1 MNKPNRKTPEQCATG
16 DFAVT
21 GTEAGS
27 VVLEANEWDR
37 TVDSYRSVTLYLHPM
52 EARLLAGQLAR
63 NAVEAESDGKGPH

>member
-1 MNKPNRKTPEQCATG
+1 MNKPNRESAEHCATG

-21 GTEAGS
+21 VTEAGT

-37 TVDSYRSVTLYLHPM
+37 AVGGYRSVTLYLQPM

-63 NAVEAESDGKGPH
+63 NAVEAESDGAGLH